1 MQTSSY
7 KVYYRWIS
15 WETTAILRLALASVG
30 KRQLV
35 VPFWTKKRK

>member
-1 MQTSSY
+1 MQTLSY
-7 KVYYRWIS
+7 KVYFRWTS

-35 VPFWTKKRK
+35 VPFWTKRK